1 MRRNLLSIFFFACL
15 LPALIFSAG
24 LEIKSLR
31 VYNGNNETSFPIL
44 DYSSN
49 DEKAITIDFDVQSSS
64 YPNLIIQFK
73 FCDSN
78 WQPYEN
84 QFLQNPLYNTEYN
97 LLLNKIPN
105 GVKGASYHYTGTFPN
120 NNVQFHLSGKWMLFI
135 TDSHNKNLVYAAQ
148 KFFVVLPD
156 VKLNVQVTRETMQGN
171 YGENANLGRTLAI
184 KTNFTLPDSLFPS
197 NVIKTEIVRNRMI
210 SNSIVIDR
218 NVNTHERYYEW
229 DATRKFSFVARQL
242 RPGNE
247 YRQIDTRNISK
258 YPTEIVN
265 AKFGEY
271 DQTDLFT
278 RRKRDFNGSS
288 LLLDYRN
295 PIADYQKV
303 IFRLKV
309 PESIT
314 KPIFLVGSFTNWDL
328 LPEYEMYDDNEMI
341 NFTVPLKRG
350 VHEYQYV
357 VADIRGNKIIN
368 PEWEILE
375 GNFFETENEFH
386 IFLYYQVPEKGGY
399 EKIIGYAKIK
409 TGVL

>member
-31 VYNGNNETSFPIL
+31 VYNGNNETSFPII

-218 NVNTHERYYEW
+218 NANTQERYYEW
-229 DATRKFSFVARQL
+229 DAARKFSFVARQL

-295 PIADYQKV
+295 SIADYQKV
-303 IFRLKV
+303 IFKLKV

-341 NFTVPLKRG
+341 KFTVPLKRG

-357 VADIRGNKIIN
+357 VADLRGNKIIN
-368 PEWEILE
+368 PEWELLE

-399 EKIIGYAKIK
+399 EKN
-409 TGVL
+409 